1 MDSAAKDYKELLP
14 ALGEAK
20 LAFEELLGFIYQNYE
35 MEELW
40 TAGKPTSN
48 YHSELKYKRGG
59 KTLITLYMRENYF
72 LAQVILGKAE
82 RDKFEKARN
91 GYSEVLQK
99 IYDTTDTLHD
109 GKWLGIKV
117 YDNAL
122 IPDITSLLL
131 LLKRRPNRKDMGKL
145 S

>member
-1 MDSAAKDYKELLP
+1 MDSDAKGYEDLLP
-14 ALGEAK
+14 ALGEAQP
-20 LAFEELLGFIYQNYE
+20 AWAELMDFINRNYE
-35 MEELW
+35 MEAIW

-48 YHSELKYKRGG
+48 YHSELKYRRGG
-59 KTLITLYMRENYF
+59 KTLITFYLREGCF

-82 RDKFEKARN
+82 REKFEKARN
-91 GYSEVLQK
+91 GYSEAFHK
-99 IYDTTDTLHD
+99 IYDATDTLHD

-131 LLKRRPNRKDMGKL
+131 IKRRPNRKDAGKL